1 MTCRAIEP
9 LLASFNDGELGTE
22 KILEV
27 EQHVAEC
34 GLCSERLRLIHAMRV
49 SMRRIVNE
57 SAQPSAAFKE
67 RLAAALEAAHQREWE
82 ARVLQRQ
89 VDRSRM
95 LSWRTILPVAA
106 AASLTLVWA
115 ASTDV
120 EPHARSSSRD
130 YHTAADASGVEQVL
144 EDLVNYHVR
153 STPEI
158 TEPKLL
164 PTLASE
170 EVGVPVHVP
179 SLAQYGAH
187 WVGGSVVPVR
197 NQRAALLRYK
207 LGNQRFTVYVYDSSR
222 VPIGRTLQQ
231 RYVGDEPVYVGKRRG
246 YSIGVANRGRVGYAV
261 ASDMNDAETAEI
273 VARLDR

>member
-1 MTCRAIEP
+1 MTCRAIQP
-9 LLASFNDGELGTE
+9 LLGSFNDGELGTE
-22 KILEV
+22 KVLEV

-34 GLCSERLRLIHAMRV
+34 ELCSERLRLIHAMRLSV
-49 SMRRIVNE
+49 RRVVQE
-57 SAQPSAAFKE
+57 KAQPSPAFKA

-82 ARVLQRQ
+82 ARVLDRQ
-89 VDRSRM
+89 IDRSRM

-115 ASTDV
+115 ASTDM
-120 EPHARSSSRD
+120 EPKARTSSGN
-130 YHTAADASGVEQVL
+130 YHTADASGVDQVL
-144 EDLVNYHVR
+144 EDLVDYHVR
-153 STPEI
+153 STPDV

-179 SLAQYGAH
+179 SLAQYGAR
-187 WVGGSVVPVR
+187 WVSGTVVPVR

-222 VPIGRTLQQ
+222 VPIGGGLQQ

-273 VARLDR
+273 VARLDP